1 MGHAKVL
8 KSFFCGADEFV
19 SARDTLWEPSTYI
32 SKAGAEGQG
41 SILAEEARAMVSG
54 LCLVYL
60 AGLYSVYLAGL
71 YRGLLDERLLLKQSV
86 SDSSHDQI
94 KSEGKCPILHSV
106 W

>member
-1 MGHAKVL
+1 
-8 KSFFCGADEFV
+8 
-19 SARDTLWEPSTYI
+19 
-32 SKAGAEGQG
+32 
-41 SILAEEARAMVSG
+41 MVSG